1 MMAAPAIDRSGGMRA
16 SVLLL
21 VFLSAY
27 FALQAGLR
35 LASASSLN
43 LDDSEMMVIT
53 QAFAP
58 GYGSQPPLYNWIQIL
73 GTEVLGAGAQAN
85 VLIHFLLLWSIFVFM
100 FLAAQ
105 IVLGDDLKAAV
116 VALALFTIPQISWES
131 QHSHTHAVLSMAVAS
146 LTLYVMLLVL
156 KTGRWAAYLGFGVC
170 LALGI
175 LSKYNFIVFAL
186 ALLIS
191 AGSIPALRSRIL
203 SPRLAVALALAAL
216 LVAPHLNWVW
226 DHLPETLSRTNKF
239 KIRGDAGLFEA
250 WGRGLLATV
259 TATLSFAAL
268 SVIVFAAAAFGRLK
282 GKASAS
288 GATASKQGLDDG
300 RSFILRLLLVSVI
313 IVLTCVLATRAT
325 VVKERWLQPVLLVL
339 PLGLFILLEDRLD
352 RVRQRVLVAVSAGIA
367 IVFMVVLTVV
377 YLAPDLRGTAFRVN
391 APFGRLAA
399 QIRDLGFE
407 NGYVLADRLF
417 VAGNLKLNFPESTV
431 AEPEYGLWPVR
442 PGGQTAPVLLAW
454 VSPTEGPPPRLRAL
468 YERLCGHEGL
478 DRVES
483 SRLSALYEHSAR
495 LDYTLNVALIRT
507 CPGAA
512 P

>member
-43 LDDSEMMVIT
+43 LDDSEMMVVT

-250 WGRGLLATV
+250 WGRGLSGQVPVRPACRANQRPRLRERLRARGQTFCGRQFEAQLSGKYRCRARIWSLAC
-259 TATLSFAAL
+259 AARGPDRAGAPSLGFAHGG
-268 SVIVFAAAAFGRLK
+268 AAAA
-282 GKASAS
+282 
-288 GATASKQGLDDG
+288 
-300 RSFILRLLLVSVI
+300 
-313 IVLTCVLATRAT
+313 
-325 VVKERWLQPVLLVL
+325 P
-339 PLGLFILLEDRLD
+339 
-352 RVRQRVLVAVSAGIA
+352 
-367 IVFMVVLTVV
+367 
-377 YLAPDLRGTAFRVN
+377 
-391 APFGRLAA
+391 
-399 QIRDLGFE
+399 
-407 NGYVLADRLF
+407 
-417 VAGNLKLNFPESTV
+417 
-431 AEPEYGLWPVR
+431 
-442 PGGQTAPVLLAW
+442 
-454 VSPTEGPPPRLRAL
+454 
-468 YERLCGHEGL
+468 
-478 DRVES
+478 
-483 SRLSALYEHSAR
+483 
-495 LDYTLNVALIRT
+495 
-507 CPGAA
+507 PGAL
-512 P
+512 